1 MSHALLSPSK
11 QANPS
16 HAGAGAT
23 SEGAAATE
31 YAAPLSLATAHS
43 RPRLRQRLDRW
54 RRFLKAGLLQGTTL
68 GKRWLRPEL
77 LSLTV
82 ELCRACNLRCTYC
95 AMHGEIADR
104 ERIHLPS
111 TNFLDPALLEEI
123 LNDLDAAGMKMPLNL
138 SYSGEALLHPRFVE
152 IMDLLGRRGHAAM
165 CGFTTNGML
174 LDEARCA
181 AIVRHGIAEVCI
193 SVDGDGEGHELRRR
207 RSAYSRIMA
216 NVLRLIEL
224 RDAAGSSR
232 PRVTLKAVAGGCGS
246 ADFEAFV
253 ATYLP
258 RVQRITLIPEIPVH
272 QRVRLPYRG
281 LPSCSFPFTSLTVA
295 SDGAVALC
303 CFDVGG
309 MVVRDLRLHV
319 RQRGILELFHGPEMT
334 ALRRAMLEGRV
345 EALPRLCRGCTAY
358 DTVGAFRP
366 RRYALLERNAE
377 RTVYTSGLVRTYLPG
392 RRGLFSTLLGR
403 WR

>member
-1 MSHALLSPSK
+1 MSHALLSPPK
-11 QANPS
+11 QENPS
-16 HAGAGAT
+16 HAGADTT
-23 SEGAAATE
+23 SGGAATGH
-31 YAAPLSLATAHS
+31 AAPLSPTAAHS
-43 RPRLRQRLDRW
+43 RLTLRQRLDRW
-54 RRFLKAGLLQGTTL
+54 RRFLKVGLLQGTTL

-95 AMHGEIADR
+95 AMHGEVADR
-104 ERIHLPS
+104 NRIHLPS
-111 TNFLDPALLEEI
+111 TYFLDPALLETI
-123 LNDLDAAGMKMPLNL
+123 LKDLDAARTKIPLNL

-152 IMDLLGRRGHAAM
+152 IMNLLGRRGHASI

-174 LDEARCA
+174 LDEARSA
-181 AIVRHGIAEVCI
+181 AIVRNGIGEVCI

-232 PRVTLKAVAGGCGS
+232 PRVTLKAVAGGCSS
-246 ADFEAFV
+246 ADFEAFLQ
-253 ATYLP
+253 TYLP
-258 RVQRITLIPEIPVH
+258 KVQRITLIPEIPVH
-272 QRVRLPYRG
+272 QQVRLPYRG

-309 MVVRDLRLHV
+309 MAVRDLRLNV
-319 RQRGILELFHGPEMT
+319 RERGILEVFHGPEMT
-334 ALRRAMLEGRV
+334 ALRRAMLERRAD
-345 EALPRLCRGCTAY
+345 ALPRLCRGCTAY

-366 RRYALLERNAE
+366 GRYALIERSSE
-377 RTVYTSGLVRTYLPG
+377 RTVYTSGMATTYLPG